1 MNHLQIDING
11 DCSRVET
18 ILKKKAADL
27 TEDDKAYLDAFQKD
41 YKPREEQLKDTVT
54 KVAEIVGRESA
65 VPIEEFAA
73 ARSQLKRTLQR
84 TTAII
89 KEVVPSPQ
97 CNE

>member
-1 MNHLQIDING
+1 M
-11 DCSRVET
+11 ET

-27 TEDDKAYLDAFQKD
+27 TEDDKACLDAFQKD

-89 KEVVPSPQ
+89 KEVIPFP
-97 CNE
+97 